1 VQASDQQLAGS
12 QQFFE
17 EASSAASRWWT
28 TSCVGSSPDLT
39 WTATSASVAF
49 PECAAIC
56 PPGQPAWPTGRPT
69 TTVTTGASALGITA
83 AAIAT

>member
-1 VQASDQQLAGS
+1 VKCEVICGPVQASDQQLAGS
-12 QQFFE
+12 QQFFD

-49 PECAAIC
+49 P
-56 PPGQPAWPTGRPT
+56 
-69 TTVTTGASALGITA
+69 
-83 AAIAT
+83 